1 MDQPNKLSASDLK
14 IANNAKNVTQ
24 AVEQNKEE
32 QKKIQNSVD
41 ILKAFED
48 KGSHITD
55 YDKLNAIG
63 VQDVTSNEPTDYG
76 TKAGDDEF
84 SLSSDD
90 TQEDIDNKR
99 DANQGFWEVT
109 GNAVAGAVTM
119 ALPKLAEQVAGVMID
134 QEDFNS
140 VENQYW
146 KDQVEKQRTLSEE
159 ISDYYDIY
167 GAGAE
172 NGKFT
177 NGEWVAKNLVQEG
190 GAYLIGAALGAYVTG
205 GALSGLTALSSSLL
219 RSTAAGL
226 LTAGRTAKAA
236 QGASALF
243 DAGVGVS
250 KVIPIIKRGM
260 EGAKTLGVAYTQTIM
275 EGSLTAY
282 DVASEVYKEKY
293 SQYLIDNGHIE
304 EGDDP
309 TEINLPSDIKA
320 AANEYAN
327 AIASSAG
334 TTAFNLNKFNMIFNM
349 TGAKYFVK
357 GASSTVKAVE
367 HTVLKNT
374 GRVLSETF
382 QEGAEELVNGISG
395 VLAKRQAKENRTLKT
410 GGGALG
416 THSKLGSDIHNF
428 IFSEEGAETFLSGA
442 AMGAVFGGIGE
453 AKGIV
458 SGEFKEDN
466 LKYTTQQSLLGKD
479 NTLAEVLDNTGK
491 LNPKSKIIKM
501 INELGN
507 IANVQNTLFPEIA
520 NAYLTDDEVKANA
533 LRAKLIQNQA
543 YQYFQDGLGDTL
555 INTFDLLAQDK
566 EQAEQ
571 TFGKDYMSRIAEGKK
586 IVKEAQDV
594 YDSYTSEVHPS
605 LQNAIYQNILNRDNI
620 IKAINSTKE
629 DVAKARVKH
638 IQTLSAL
645 TPEEL
650 TSTEND
656 DRIIVLAKAEKHKKD
671 YEESNPLSLQEIK
684 KHEGRASELSE
695 QLVKNLEQYND
706 ISSGKYLTD
715 IIKIKEETVKKAEQ
729 IKQDEIKKAK
739 SAEALLNNKAQKYAN
754 VIGNTPEEI
763 EAVSGKLDE
772 EIAKAEASGDTAKAE
787 ELTAQKEQVLA
798 KVTEL
803 VNKKNPVVKAPTPI
817 VKVPTPTTGGNPVV
831 SKGITT
837 ESLSDN
843 TTLSDKEVKLIK
855 RQIESLISRG
865 VSNSD
870 PKVVTLQNKLNS
882 VKASPSNKKDFSHLK
897 QYKVLL
903 DNEEFNIVTVNTK
916 ITKVKDADSI
926 YELESVVVENSNGD
940 MVTLSPVQLT
950 EALNDY
956 FNQDSD
962 FSEPNLSKEP
972 TELPIML
979 NIGYGVSVRWDS
991 KTGLI
996 VFVNKKGVVLTS
1008 HKDIVK
1014 NTKRAFANKAFVN
1027 FWFNNVAS
1035 KKVKRGLNSSTIN
1048 VAIISQEYGEK
1059 DQHINYVILEL
1070 MKGVKFSNLSSV
1082 SNSDSNSTET
1092 KTLIRNWGSLSGI
1105 SIDAFVSQDLVDY
1118 LNVNFS
1124 NVEYDQ
1130 QFLTEK
1136 VIELMHQ
1143 YPSVTKKALSEQSNE
1158 TAFNDAVSIMS
1169 EEFKDNTGLDLMT
1182 VLSNDQINEHLIEQ
1196 YEDYTTIDSEDQ
1208 GSTTSEE
1215 DTNSSSETFRE
1226 GKKLVRAPY
1235 SLASPTIKP
1244 IPVQNSDEVYNEG
1257 ATVLGEGLSPE
1268 QVQIAENIL
1277 DNSENSVQAGTVI
1290 EIVKGPDYTRPEST
1304 IDARFEDVNDLEASA
1319 LYTAT
1324 SPEDADTIRE
1334 LFNWVRS
1341 QVTEKATY
1349 IFKTTDGKEIGYL
1362 HKPDYIRES
1371 RIATNY
1377 LFDDV
1382 DFSQMTVKEAEF
1394 LRESMINDLLLS
1406 QIKDLRKTIEL
1417 IDTHFDTNTEGK
1429 LVTSVTSK
1437 STGTLN
1443 TKPTYTKLQEE
1454 TINDPNVT
1462 MVVVQPN
1469 KKDEPNTISVEG
1481 LPIREYLAENHNG
1494 VLSEE
1499 ARDFVLNSKLT
1510 HPIEVILV
1518 PTSVRSNDKVV
1529 YDVRVVNK
1537 IPFKNTSDSFKSLFI
1552 DLLTNYLNGRELTPD
1567 EQLFITKSLTSDVF
1581 LTETK
1586 SGNRSIKIGDTYLNN
1601 VSELKGI
1608 DFRLSDFKTMLP
1620 VGLKP
1625 DNELILNNESFTVR
1639 KLYYEN
1645 FNSDLLSYGLANG
1658 QRGYTNNPIIE
1669 YGAISTQNEN
1679 SETDEDEDS
1688 FEMESP
1694 LDKNAKPNH
1703 ILEIQNIGSET
1714 SPSFN
1719 IVKKEEILKV
1729 FTANVIGY
1737 IQAGLKNKDGSLK
1750 TINEIFEGF
1759 KTTLN
1764 KALENETNPEIKENF
1779 KFTIDNFNEF
1789 KRLTIANIKSHGF
1802 AVNVNA
1808 SSLTTIDTSDKLSA
1822 DVSEDSATPS
1832 ENMNEEIVTS
1842 DKYDRLAFGD
1852 NPYTATSA
1860 YVKLFFETVGSGE
1873 KGVLGG
1879 ISVYGG
1885 AKLFMELLNDL
1896 HDREL
1901 TTSSILSLQ
1910 DMGKLHYVEFVKK
1923 FEKADFRT
1931 KALIL
1936 ASLNQTKSS
1945 FVTVTG
1951 NKVIDAQRESTEV
1964 LLRGKIVEYVKS
1976 TYLLEGTGNT
1986 NNTLSEEG
1994 EDLMSWL
2001 NERIEENKPT
2011 VSDAESRAILEQ
2023 LGIFLTD
2030 KEWETRK
2037 VGFNRFI
2044 YPAIKD
2050 CIEGNLKSK
2059 DFSNITLGATLASQL
2074 IGSKSKT
2081 GFADRLIADSASSFV
2096 DGSGNKRFLYGVHHF
2111 LSRFLTKMSKGFENT
2126 TLLKEYRKMPFM
2138 SANTWV
2144 HGEGIP
2150 SKVHYITD
2158 ANKEEWESLSL
2169 VDKLRT
2175 KITMFGY
2182 NDKGS
2187 DKYKFI
2193 TPAHSDKKLQPVLES
2208 KKLNTEEAFSN
2219 VTKIVQAE
2227 ALRIIQF
2234 TGKKIKN
2241 IEGVDGSMFYM
2252 FPQLND
2258 KKYTIKINDVNVPL
2272 WIEGELNNELF
2283 ANNSELATAI
2293 AKEFILAAADELVKT
2308 LGSPSSKYHPNIH
2321 PHIVPFVGSEIQNNY
2336 NYYSLFA
2343 GDPAFFAKGSVGK
2356 TTDNLFKRMT
2366 KIIATAKQG
2375 KGTKVTTSK
2384 FVPKKI
2390 KIVCL
2395 NDTKNIEERT
2405 SKNIEQ
2411 LEAILGDQEGKK
2423 NGYRDIELADGI
2435 AYPSLREYVNILVN
2449 EAEMTEEQGLTI
2461 RKTIDDHIATGALM
2475 STLVLPLEQLN
2486 FLLTSRKP
2494 VTTGFNVETPNGFD
2508 APINRPF
2515 YIKYSIFPLLPQ
2527 IMDSEMLELIDFME
2541 KHKVDRAVMKSA
2553 FKTGSPSSLELDNLK
2568 NIDSLASQHILEVDR
2583 DDDGTQVQMPYDEG
2597 KKEINEGSQAGK
2609 NLFDGI
2615 NDPELEAKFHSL
2627 KATILDIQNNEYL
2640 EENGISIDE
2649 KGNVSIASNKK
2660 LQESLKESF
2669 KDELENPNEEGVF
2682 DLDPNNSFKI
2692 PFFFNKLGSRLEQ
2705 ALLNGFKNKVLKTK
2719 LGGRSYTAVSEYGF
2733 KGSSSH
2739 IIKTSS
2745 YDEKTGLKPSRL
2757 VKIVDGKE
2765 VVPTVEEIKDYYN
2778 GNKLNTTLV
2787 AKPAQVM
2794 IPWNFRDN
2802 KDNLL
2807 DIKDFMKDDN
2817 TIDMSKISEEL
2828 LTVYGYRI
2836 PTQGHNSMSGLEI
2849 VGFLP
2854 NTFANTIIAPKD
2866 LVVQMGMDF
2875 DIDKIYTHSFT
2886 TQYKSG
2892 KLERFNESGTK
2903 EKIKNEIVDV
2913 YIKMMTKP
2921 EVYKQMIQ
2929 PLDFGLLPEIVEKLQ
2944 SKDSKQS
2951 SILNPITQV
2960 TNYENGTAGQ
2970 KAISMASML
2979 SVFSGLSQ
2987 KSDLSSKENL
2997 RIALTDSDTP
3007 IITNALANSAT
3018 IFDKKRSKSSVI
3030 AAFQSA
3036 ALDNIKELL
3045 IKAINYTPDTHP
3057 LLVSMSMYGLDEKFI
3072 VPMMLLEELPK
3083 KIDQE
3088 IYENLYTSYPLTLE
3102 MLERVLKGDKSPD
3115 SRKEA
3120 MIISYYRN
3128 HFMRL
3133 GTELN
3138 NTIQLVNTLSNGT
3151 GYSIEDIVRFE
3162 KLMKTVYSSELI
3174 QGSTLH
3180 KLLNHTLWGKSTRFV
3195 KQQHGFM
3202 SAVYPITSPQFI
3214 DVNNRLEAIGE
3225 STKKYKRA
3233 VKDFI
3238 KSYHFT
3244 SSNMFNNDVVSVRRK
3259 LMYGKNSLAHRILN
3273 LKKSG
3278 KYSMFSNSFT
3288 FTFDAKSKLQII
3300 KFIKKTRTPV
3310 EKYQWQ
3316 NELIAMYNSPII
3328 AEHSL
3333 ARDFIKYQYLTGGTY
3348 TPISAVSMIPPILLE
3363 KMGLNDSMKKVDFTT
3378 LDDTSAIVNQFVQ
3391 NNIDTGTTTV
3401 DDIPTTTHNFKFNFR
3416 NLKSDELTS
3425 FTFSDKGATTT
3436 MVIDDKVNPPYPL
3449 SDVKPLVRIKGVTYR
3464 YSHNVNDKQIYVKLI
3479 PAGKFG
3485 NVESNST
3492 TNTVESITKDATK
3505 AKTSDVVFT
3514 KDKLPLRDVLNNM
3527 FKFKGEGD
3535 IKMTMIKGLI
3545 DAMKVFNPSFDMSIS
3560 VSVEEELKSKKVEV
3574 EGLYKSN
3581 ANGERRIKL
3590 NSSLS
3595 NADFERAFSHE
3606 ILHHIL
3612 SDLLKQYKDPNNKL
3626 TPEIKLALTKIHR
3639 LFEVAKQNSKGLER
3653 TNALLNIDEF
3663 MSDMLTHKD
3672 VQEWANKIPFNNT
3685 TMWDKLKDLIIRL
3698 FDALAINDIS
3708 LVHVNKDGLL
3718 EQFLSETLF
3727 LQDALKGKET
3737 KVAVTNEIKPTQPSS
3752 SVKPAVKP
3760 VNTQQT
3766 LMLDFNAPVKEEVK
3780 VIKEEDKPA
3789 EVVLKK
3795 PDTLRSLKR
3804 KLENAISRDASNEV
3818 IQDLQNQI
3826 ANFTEIQESPLDKY
3840 RNFEAK
3846 PILDEDILS
3855 SEKFI
3860 NFVAE
3865 QNSQQMFPL
3874 PTKLLLEHFK
3884 KCR

>member
-1 MDQPNKLSASDLK
+1 MA
-14 IANNAKNVTQ
+14 
-24 AVEQNKEE
+24 
-32 QKKIQNSVD
+32 KKISAEEAARNQELLN
-41 ILKAFED
+41 IHYTNKAIEAESAARASAGATSTVAQIDTHDSSYSSDVNINRYTTQQQYDDGLANAQGKAAEWTNAVIGGVAKVLPTFIEYSANMLD
-48 KGSHITD
+48 AENLSGDTD
-55 YDKLNAIG
+55 YHNVVSDKMRELNRSI
-63 VQDVTSNEPTDYG
+63 
-76 TKAGDDEF
+76 DEEIPIYK
-84 SLSSDD
+84 SSDAGMFSSEALAG
-90 TQEDIDNKR
+90 TL
-99 DANQGFWEVT
+99 QGTIASGAAFAALAGIT
-109 GNAVAGAVTM
+109 GGVLAAGLGTGAV
-119 ALPKLAEQVAGVMID
+119 G
-134 QEDFNS
+134 S
-140 VENQYW
+140 
-146 KDQVEKQRTLSEE
+146 
-159 ISDYYDIY
+159 
-167 GAGAE
+167 
-172 NGKFT
+172 
-177 NGEWVAKNLVQEG
+177 LVTTI
-190 GAYLIGAALGAYVTG
+190 AGAALATH
-205 GALSGLTALSSSLL
+205 AE
-219 RSTAAGL
+219 
-226 LTAGRTAKAA
+226 
-236 QGASALF
+236 
-243 DAGVGVS
+243 GVGVAADVYT
-250 KVIPIIKRGM
+250 KGM
-260 EGAKTLGVAYTQTIM
+260 EMQVNKGLADFRRQHPLATQQELDIEKERLSQNEAFITKAKEGADTAHSINMVNTLLNLTSVARILNPAKFSAQLAKQFTIKELAKDYIK
-275 EGSLTAY
+275 EGSQEAL
-282 DVASEVYKEKY
+282 
-293 SQYLIDNGHIE
+293 E
-304 EGDDP
+304 EN
-309 TEINLPSDIKA
+309 INLIAEKKGLALIANKAYGIKNA
-320 AANEYAN
+320 AE
-327 AIASSAG
+327 
-334 TTAFNLNKFNMIFNM
+334 
-349 TGAKYFVK
+349 
-357 GASSTVKAVE
+357 TV
-367 HTVLKNT
+367 
-374 GRVLSETF
+374 
-382 QEGAEELVNGISG
+382 
-395 VLAKRQAKENRTLKT
+395 
-410 GGGALG
+410 
-416 THSKLGSDIHNF
+416 
-428 IFSEEGAETFLSGA
+428 FSEEGAEA
-442 AMGAVFGGIGE
+442 ALGGIFGAVIQTGATDIY
-453 AKGIV
+453 KGATGV
-458 SGEFKEDN
+458 FKEQN
-466 LKYTTQQSLLGKD
+466 ERYGQAQQNINALKGFSDGIKKQVAEQDTIANITPKQMSFASFQANAQETAFLHSAL
-479 NTLAEVLDNTGK
+479 TLAEA
-491 LNPKSKIIKM
+491 SKDEDLIGFHK
-501 INELGN
+501 NNLLTHHAVEAFKLGN
-507 IANVQNTLFPEIA
+507 AEAFEEVITQLEKSTPEAKKEITGSEDTESVRKQITDMRRVFKQTQELFDDNVTKISSNLLGEVVKNKSEALEIERLEKQLHFDTKSA
-520 NAYLTDDEVKANA
+520 NAKATLATIESLKAGGTKEDLDTFTKTISAEHAEEIKKFEEKQAKINGLKASNVTDA
-533 LRAKLIQNQA
+533 LNLSNGI
-543 YQYFQDGLGDTL
+543 T
-555 INTFDLLAQDK
+555 
-566 EQAEQ
+566 
-571 TFGKDYMSRIAEGKK
+571 KK
-586 IVKEAQDV
+586 IVRQE
-594 YDSYTSEVHPS
+594 E
-605 LQNAIYQNILNRDNI
+605 
-620 IKAINSTKE
+620 KAAKIEKDKVEQEKINKQ
-629 DVAKARVKH
+629 V
-638 IQTLSAL
+638 
-645 TPEEL
+645 
-650 TSTEND
+650 
-656 DRIIVLAKAEKHKKD
+656 EKT
-671 YEESNPLSLQEIK
+671 N
-684 KHEGRASELSE
+684 
-695 QLVKNLEQYND
+695 
-706 ISSGKYLTD
+706 
-715 IIKIKEETVKKAEQ
+715 
-729 IKQDEIKKAK
+729 
-739 SAEALLNNKAQKYAN
+739 ALLNNKAQKYAN

-798 KVTEL
+798 KVVEL
-803 VNKKNPVVKAPTPI
+803 VNKKTPVVKTPVPV
-817 VKVPTPTTGGNPVV
+817 VKTPVSTAGGNPVV
-831 SKGITT
+831 TKGITT
-837 ESLSDN
+837 GSLSDN
-843 TTLSDKEVKLIK
+843 ATLSDKEVKLIK
-855 RQIESLISRG
+855 RQIETLISRN
-865 VSNSD
+865 VSDTD
-870 PKVVTLQNKLNS
+870 PKVIALQNKLNS

-897 QYKVLL
+897 QYKVFL
-903 DNEEFNIVTVNTK
+903 DGEEFNIVTVNTK

-1035 KKVKRGLNSSTIN
+1035 KKVKRNLNSSAID
-1048 VAIISQEYGEK
+1048 VAMISQEYGEK

-1092 KTLIRNWGSLSGI
+1092 KNLIRNWGSLSGI

-1158 TAFNDAVSIMS
+1158 SAFNDAVSTMS

-1196 YEDYTTIDSEDQ
+1196 YEDYITIDSEDQ

-1235 SLASPTIKP
+1235 SLASPTIKA
-1244 IPVQNSDEVYNEG
+1244 IPVQNSDEVYNKG

-1304 IDARFEDVNDLEASA
+1304 IDARFEDVNDLEESA

-1324 SPEDADTIRE
+1324 SPEDVDIIKE

-1341 QVTEKATY
+1341 QVTEKTTY
-1349 IFKTTDGKEIGYL
+1349 IFKTADGKEIGYL

-1371 RIATNY
+1371 RIATSY
-1377 LFDDV
+1377 LFDDI

-1406 QIKDLRKTIEL
+1406 QIKELRKTTEL
-1417 IDTHFDTNTEGK
+1417 IENHFNTNPEGK
-1429 LVTSVTSK
+1429 LVASVTSK

-1443 TKPTYTKLQEE
+1443 TKPKYTKLQEE

-1462 MVVVQPN
+1462 MVVVQPSKN
-1469 KKDEPNTISVEG
+1469 NTDTTFESNTINVDGVEVDK
-1481 LPIREYLAENHNG
+1481 YLAKNHNG
-1494 VLSEE
+1494 VLSENAFE
-1499 ARDFVLNSKLT
+1499 FLYNTRIS

-1518 PTSVRSNDKVV
+1518 PTSVRINDKVV

-1537 IPFKNTSDSFKSLFI
+1537 TPFKDTTDTFKSLFVN
-1552 DLLTNYLNGRELTPD
+1552 LLTKYLNGSELTSD
-1567 EQLFITKSLTSDVF
+1567 EQLFISKSLTSDVF
-1581 LTETK
+1581 LDKTK
-1586 SGNRSIKIGDTYLNN
+1586 GGVNSVKIGDTYLNS
-1601 VSELKGI
+1601 VAELKGI

-1620 VGLKP
+1620 VGVKP
-1625 DNELILNNESFTVR
+1625 DNELTLNGEVFKVR
-1639 KLYYEN
+1639 ELYYGN

-1658 QRGYTNNPIIE
+1658 QRGYTNNPVIE
-1669 YGAISTQNEN
+1669 YGAILTQNEN
-1679 SETDEDEDS
+1679 SETNEDEDS

-1729 FTANVIGY
+1729 FTANMIGY

-1764 KALENETNPEIKENF
+1764 KAFENETNPEIKENF
-1779 KFTIDNFNEF
+1779 KFAIDNFNEF

-1802 AVNVNA
+1802 AVNVDA
-1808 SSLTTIDTSDKLSA
+1808 SSLTTTDTSDELSA

-1842 DKYDRLAFGD
+1842 DKYDRLSFGD

-1896 HDREL
+1896 HDSEIEDIDITGLRSKGKPHYLEL
-1901 TTSSILSLQ
+1901 I
-1910 DMGKLHYVEFVKK
+1910 KK

-1964 LLRGKIVEYVKS
+1964 LLRGKVVEYVKS
-1976 TYLLEGTGNT
+1976 TYLIEGTGNT

-2050 CIEGNLKSK
+2050 CIESNLKSK

-2081 GFADRLIADSASSFV
+2081 GFADRLIADSATSFV
-2096 DGSGNKRFLYGVHHF
+2096 DGSGNKRFLYGIHHF

-2138 SANTWV
+2138 SANTWI
-2144 HGEGIP
+2144 HRDGIP

-2158 ANKEEWESLSL
+2158 ANKEEWESLSV
-2169 VDKLRT
+2169 VDKLRA

-2182 NDKGS
+2182 NDKNT
-2187 DKYKFI
+2187 DKYKFVA
-2193 TPAHSDKKLQPVLES
+2193 PAHSDKKLQPVLES
-2208 KKLNTEEAFSN
+2208 RKLNAEEAFSN

-2234 TGKKIKN
+2234 AGKKIKN

-2258 KKYTIKINDVNVPL
+2258 KKYTIKINDVDVPL

-2343 GDPAFFAKGSVGK
+2343 GDPAFFAKGSVSK
-2356 TTDNLFKRMT
+2356 TMDNLFKRMT

-2395 NDTKNIEERT
+2395 NDTKSIEERT

-2449 EAEMTEEQGLTI
+2449 EAEMTEEQGLAI
-2461 RKTIDDHIATGALM
+2461 RKAIDDHIATGALM
-2475 STLVLPLEQLN
+2475 STLVLPLEQLS

-2494 VTTGFNVETPNGFD
+2494 VTTGFNVETPEGFD
-2508 APINRPF
+2508 TPINRPF

-2541 KHKVDRAVMKSA
+2541 KHNVDRAVMKSA
-2553 FKTGSPSSLELDNLK
+2553 FKTGSPSSLDLDNLK
-2568 NIDSLASQHILEVDR
+2568 NVDSLASNHILEVDR

-2609 NLFDGI
+2609 NLFDDI

-2649 KGNVSIASNKK
+2649 KGNVSIASNKH
-2660 LQESLKESF
+2660 LQKSLKESF

-2682 DLDPNNSFKI
+2682 DLDPNNNFKI

-2745 YDEKTGLKPSRL
+2745 YDKKTGLKPSRL

-2765 VVPTVEEIKDYYN
+2765 VAPTAEEIKDYFN

-2787 AKPAQVM
+2787 VKPAQVM
-2794 IPWNFRDN
+2794 IPWNFRDS
-2802 KDNLL
+2802 KGNLL
-2807 DIKDFMKDDN
+2807 DIKDFMKEDN

-2828 LTVYGYRI
+2828 LTIYGYRI

-2854 NTFANTIIAPKD
+2854 NAFANTIIAPKD

-2886 TQYKSG
+2886 THYKSG

-2903 EKIKNEIVDV
+2903 EKIKNEIVDI
-2913 YIKMMTKP
+2913 YIKMMAKP

-2979 SVFSGLSQ
+2979 SVFAGLSQ
-2987 KSDLSSKENL
+2987 KSGLSSKENL
-2997 RIALTDSDTP
+2997 RIALTDSDSP
-3007 IITNALANSAT
+3007 VITNTLDKAGTL
-3018 IFDKKRSKSSVI
+3018 FDKKRSKSSVI

-3072 VPMMLLEELPK
+3072 VPMMLLEDLPK

-3102 MLERVLKGDKSPD
+3102 MLERVLKGEKSPNA
-3115 SRKEA
+3115 RKEA
-3120 MIISYYRN
+3120 MIIAYYRN
-3128 HFMRL
+3128 HFMGL

-3202 SAVYPITSPQFI
+3202 SALYPITSSQFI

-3225 STKKYKRA
+3225 STKKYKR
-3233 VKDFI
+3233 VIKDFI

-3244 SSNMFNNDVVSVRRK
+3244 SANMFNNDVVNVRRK

-3278 KYSMFSNSFT
+3278 KYTMFSNSFT

-3316 NELIAMYNSPII
+3316 NELIAMYNSSVI
-3328 AEHSL
+3328 AEHLL
-3333 ARDFIKYQYLTGGTY
+3333 ASDFIKYQYLTGGTY
-3348 TPISAVSMIPPILLE
+3348 TPISAISMIPPILLE
-3363 KMGLNDSMKKVDFTT
+3363 KMGLNNSMSKVDFTT
-3378 LDDTSAIVNQFVQ
+3378 LDDSSSIVNQFVQ
-3391 NNIDTGTTTV
+3391 NNIDTGKIIV
-3401 DDIPTTTHNFKFNFR
+3401 EDIPTTLHNFNFKFK
-3416 NLKSDELTS
+3416 NLSNEISKEPDSFS
-3425 FTFSDKGATTT
+3425 FTDKGLVTT

-3449 SDVKPLVRIKGVTYR
+3449 SDIKPLVRIKGVTYR
-3464 YSHNVNDKQIYVKLI
+3464 YTHTVNDKQVYVKLV

-3527 FKFKGEGD
+3527 FKLKGEGD
-3535 IKMTMIKGLI
+3535 VKMTMIKGLI
-3545 DAMKVFNPSFDMSIS
+3545 DAMKVFNPSFDMNIS

-3612 SDLLKQYKDPNNKL
+3612 SDLLKQYRDPNNTL
-3626 TPEIKLALTKIHR
+3626 SPEIKLALNKINR
-3639 LFEVAKQNSKGLER
+3639 LYEVAKQNSKGLER

-3708 LVHVNKDGLL
+3708 LVHINKDGLL

-3737 KVAVTNEIKPTQPSS
+3737 KVAVTNDVKPTQSS
-3752 SVKPAVKP
+3752 TNVKPKPAKP
-3760 VNTQQT
+3760 VNTQLT
-3766 LMLDFNAPVKEEVK
+3766 LMLDFNAPVKE
-3780 VIKEEDKPA
+3780 ISKPA
-3789 EVVLKK
+3789 EVVLKQ
-3795 PDTLRSLKR
+3795 PETLKSLKR
-3804 KLENAISRDASNEV
+3804 KLENAITRDASNEV
-3818 IQDLQNQI
+3818 IQNLQNQI
-3826 ANFTEIQESPLDKY
+3826 ANFTEVQESPLDK
-3840 RNFEAK
+3840 FKPSQKPVDKAVQKAK
-3846 PILDEDILS
+3846 LESDLYYENEYNKYSKKVFDDNLDKDILS
-3855 SEKFI
+3855 SEEFI
-3860 NFVAE
+3860 NFVEE